1 MRLDELIAPSFKPI
15 LAEAETAPA
24 QRTILISPAEIY
36 QMSGQTPPQIKGPG
50 GRLVQLSLI
59 HI

>member
-24 QRTILISPAEIY
+24 QTIRIE
-36 QMSGQTPPQIKGPG
+36 SGPVKIVPDTK
-50 GRLVQLSLI
+50 
-59 HI
+59 